1 MVMKFPHLE
10 DLDLAGKTVL
20 LRTDLNVPMQGGK
33 VTDNTR
39 ILRLLPTI
47 TYLIKKKCRIVL
59 LSHFDRPGG
68 KFVPSLSLAPLVDA
82 VSAALGGKEVRFG
95 VDCIGPAARDAVK
108 KLKPGDIVLLENLR
122 FHPEEENGDA
132 NFARELASLLGDV
145 FINDAFS
152 ASHRAHA
159 SITGIAQYLPVAAGR
174 LMEEELD
181 VLGSIFLNAKKPMG
195 AIIGGS
201 KVSTKL
207 ALLENLTK
215 TMDVLIIGGAM
226 ANTFLLAQGLDVGK
240 SICEPSMKATAK
252 RILKDA
258 EKKKCRIVL
267 PTDLVV
273 VEKFA
278 AHANCRVV
286 DVDAI
291 PSTHTAVDV
300 GPYSLQVYRE
310 ALQTCKT
317 VVWNGPVGA
326 FETSPY
332 DASTVN
338 LARIVGKLTAAKKL
352 RSIAG
357 GGDTVAA
364 LTHAG
369 MAESFSYLSTAGG
382 AFLEWLEGK
391 TLPGIAML
399 LNAKSSAKKAAWL
412 KRWWLSTRWR
422 MWRPPWPP
430 LRNYAFPSPCKAHP
444 MPFFMP
450 EASIFCICTSRRKL
464 NFPK

>member
-1 MVMKFPHLE
+1 MVLKFPRLE
-10 DLDLAGKTVL
+10 DVDVSGKVVL

-39 ILRLLPTI
+39 IVRLLPTLN
-47 TYLIKKKCRIVL
+47 YLIKKKARVVL

-68 KFVPSLSLAPLVDA
+68 KFVPSMSLAPLVDA
-82 VSAALGGKEVRFG
+82 VSDALGGKAVAFG
-95 VDCIGPAARDAVK
+95 VDCVGPAARDAVA
-108 KLKPGDIVLLENLR
+108 KLKQGDVLLLENLR
-122 FHPEEENGDA
+122 FHPEEEKGDA
-132 NFARELASLLGDV
+132 NFARELASLGDV
-145 FINDAFS
+145 YINDAFS

-159 SITGIAQYLPVAAGR
+159 SITGVAAHLPVAAGR
-174 LMEEELD
+174 LMAEELE
-181 VLGSIFLNAKKPMG
+181 VLSSILTNATKPMG
-195 AIIGGS
+195 AIVGGS

-207 ALLENLTK
+207 DLLENLLEK
-215 TMDVLIIGGAM
+215 MDMLIIGGAM
-226 ANTFLLAQGLDVGK
+226 ANTFLLAQGYDVGK

-252 RILKDA
+252 RIMKDA

-273 VEKFA
+273 VEKFV
-278 AHANCRVV
+278 AHASCRVV
-286 DVDAI
+286 DIDKI
-291 PSTHTAVDV
+291 PATHTAVDV

-326 FETSPY
+326 FETSPF

-338 LARIVGKLTAAKKL
+338 LARIVGKLTGENML

-364 LTHAG
+364 LSHAG
-369 MAESFSYLSTAGG
+369 MADSFSYLSSAGG

-391 TLPGIAML
+391 TLPGVAVL
-399 LNAKSSAKKAAWL
+399 LHASAGSKA
-412 KRWWLSTRWR
+412 
-422 MWRPPWPP
+422 
-430 LRNYAFPSPCKAHP
+430 KAH
-444 MPFFMP
+444 
-450 EASIFCICTSRRKL
+450 A
-464 NFPK
+464 